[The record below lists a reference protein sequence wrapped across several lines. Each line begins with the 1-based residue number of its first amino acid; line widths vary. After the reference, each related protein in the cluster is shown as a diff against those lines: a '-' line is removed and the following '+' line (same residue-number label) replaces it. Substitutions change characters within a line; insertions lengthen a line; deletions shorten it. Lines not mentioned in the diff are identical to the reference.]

1 MNREPE
7 RLRVQIA
14 SASAKAA
21 EFLTPLLSPDRVILL
36 PVLTDA
42 GSVRRALSENPPDLL
57 LLNTPLPDEFGS
69 QLAVEASEQYGVG
82 VLIFVRAE
90 LYEQII
96 CKTEAAG
103 VLTLGRPVSRTA
115 VSQSVQLLVAT
126 RARLRALE
134 QRTQSLEAKM
144 QEIRLVNRAK
154 WLLVDHLHMTEPEAH
169 RYIEKAAM
177 DACVRRGEIAASIL
191 RTYEH

>member
-21 EFLTPLLSPDRVILL
+21 EFLTPLLSPDRFILL

-57 LLNTPLPDEFGS
+57 LLNTLLPDEFGS

-154 WLLVDHLHMTEPEAH
+154 WLLFDHLHMTEPEAH

-177 DACVRRGEIAASIL
+177 YACVRRGEIAASIL

>member
-1 MNREPE
+1 MLREPE
-7 RLRVQIA
+7 RLRVLIA
-14 SASAKAA
+14 SATEKAVD
-21 EFLTPLLSPDRVILL
+21 FLTPLLPADRFSLL
-36 PVLTDA
+36 PVLKDA
-42 GSVRRALSENPPDLL
+42 GSVRRLLSENPPDLL

-90 LYEQII
+90 VYEQVV
-96 CKTEAAG
+96 CKTETAG
-103 VLTLGRPVSRTA
+103 VLTLGRPVGKMA

-177 DACVRRGEIAASIL
+177 DACVRRGEIASSIL

>member
-21 EFLTPLLSPDRVILL
+21 EFLTPLLSPDRFILL

-154 WLLVDHLHMTEPEAH
+154 WLLVDHLHLTEPEAH